1 MELPHIFRC
10 CLMENASR
18 IPPVRMAV
26 TAGDGVPDAL
36 GMLFSVPVC
45 SVFFIFHT
53 KTRPKAVVAA
63 SGREERNEAEHQL
76 PA

>member
-1 MELPHIFRC
+1 MEFAAHLPLLSHG
-10 CLMENASR
+10 NANQ

-26 TAGDGVPDAL
+26 TVGDGVPGAL

-45 SVFFIFHT
+45 SVFFSIQ

-63 SGREERNEAEHQL
+63 LGREERKEAEHQL

>member
-26 TAGDGVPDAL
+26 TVGDGFLPWECFSAFRSAL
-36 GMLFSVPVC
+36 
-45 SVFFIFHT
+45 
-53 KTRPKAVVAA
+53 
-63 SGREERNEAEHQL
+63 
-76 PA
+76 